1 MKQQDYDE
9 LREGLVEAINDP
21 DMLFA
26 TVNEAV
32 EMYDPADGNRDLQD
46 RLATDPVVLRAFRK
60 RIIRERAELRVQ
72 MLRTGKSGKQGADKM
87 AKAAMDMMADDMEW
101 ARLNGKSFKQL
112 TVGETEHVAPIQIIS
127 PDVNK
132 LTTPQLRQL
141 LAQRTAEE
149 VETEEK
155 E

>member
-9 LREGLVEAINDP
+9 LRAGLVEAINDP

-46 RLATDPVVLRAFRK
+46 QLATDPVVLRAFRK

-101 ARLNGKSFKQL
+101 ARLKARASSS
-112 TVGETEHVAPIQIIS
+112 S
-127 PDVNK
+127 PWARPSMWPRYR
-132 LTTPQLRQL
+132 LSRPM
-141 LAQRTAEE
+141 
-149 VETEEK
+149 
-155 E
+155 

>member
-46 RLATDPVVLRAFRK
+46 QLATDPVVLRAFRK

-112 TVGETEHVAPIQIIS
+112 TVGDPMQTQQIQIVAP
-127 PDVNK
+127 DVSK
-132 LTTPQLRQL
+132 LPTAQLQAI
-141 LAQRTAEE
+141 LAARTAEE
-149 VETEEK
+149 GKEVEE
-155 E
+155 